1 MTSLCCKVLEA
12 LAGKTLATA
21 ESCTG
26 GGIGAALTA
35 IPGSSAVYKGGIISY
50 TNWVKHNLL
59 GVDQH
64 LLDTLGAVSAPVAEA
79 MAKGAREAIQ
89 ADIAVSVTGLAG
101 PGGDEFGNPVGLVFI
116 GYSDA
121 GKTLSRRFLFPGS
134 REEIRQNAYNL
145 NIPRYVDSSEK
156 AEQWEVYATMFG
168 GIPMTEIS
176 ELDAYWNAFPN
187 LKEALFTDVEAP
199 YTSLVVDEIREAI
212 KNHPDVKAFEA
223 HFEQAFASFGAYLKE
238 ELIQKMSDD
247 TYLVEGSMKLDD
259 INDALG
265 TDLTSEDYD
274 SIGGLIIDCLDR
286 LPEDGEEVTLE
297 NGIHLKVQGIDQNRI
312 IKVLMTIP
320 EPAEEHDAGSAEIS
334 EDHE

>member
-134 REEIRQNAYNL
+134 REEIRQAAC
-145 NIPRYVDSSEK
+145 R
-156 AEQWEVYATMFG
+156 
-168 GIPMTEIS
+168 
-176 ELDAYWNAFPN
+176 
-187 LKEALFTDVEAP
+187 EALKF
-199 YTSLVVDEIREAI
+199 I
-212 KNHPDVKAFEA
+212 
-223 HFEQAFASFGAYLKE
+223 
-238 ELIQKMSDD
+238 
-247 TYLVEGSMKLDD
+247 
-259 INDALG
+259 
-265 TDLTSEDYD
+265 
-274 SIGGLIIDCLDR
+274 
-286 LPEDGEEVTLE
+286 LE
-297 NGIHLKVQGIDQNRI
+297 N
-312 IKVLMTIP
+312 T
-320 EPAEEHDAGSAEIS
+320 
-334 EDHE
+334 